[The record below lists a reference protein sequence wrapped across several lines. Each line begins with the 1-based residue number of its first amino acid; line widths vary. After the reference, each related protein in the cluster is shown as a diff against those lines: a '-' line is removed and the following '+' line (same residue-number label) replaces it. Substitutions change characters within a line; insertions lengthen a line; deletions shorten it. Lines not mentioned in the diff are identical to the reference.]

1 MTRTRQAAKAAGAR
15 FERQI
20 ADHLD
25 AVLLPGRIDR
35 QPRTDA
41 KDKGDIAGVTTPDG
55 RPIAIECKNV
65 TRTQLANWIYEAHT
79 EADNLGAAAGIII
92 HKRHGRSA
100 PSCQWV
106 TMTVADLTA
115 ILTNQEGTTS

>member
-1 MTRTRQAAKAAGAR
+1 MTRSRQSAKTAGAR

-20 ADHLD
+20 ADHLN
-25 AVLLPGRIDR
+25 ARLPGRIDK
-35 QPRTDA
+35 QPRTGA
-41 KDKGDIAGVTTPDG
+41 KDKGDIAGVTTTDG

-65 TRTQLANWIYEAHT
+65 TRTQLANWIHEAHT

-100 PSCQWV
+100 PDAQWV

-115 ILTNQEGTTS
+115 ILTNQEGTNQ

>member
-1 MTRTRQAAKAAGAR
+1 MTRAHQSAKTAGSR

-20 ADHLD
+20 ADHLN
-25 AVLLPGRIDR
+25 AHLPGRIDK
-35 QPRTDA
+35 QPRTGA

-65 TRTQLANWIYEAHT
+65 ARTQLANWIHEAHA

-92 HKRHGRSA
+92 HKRRGRAA
-100 PSCQWV
+100 PAAQWV
-106 TMTVADLTA
+106 TMTIEDLTA
-115 ILTNQEGTTS
+115 ILTNQEGTTP

>member
-1 MTRTRQAAKAAGAR
+1 MTRNQQSAKTAGAR

-20 ADHLD
+20 ADHLN
-25 AVLLPGRIDR
+25 ALLPGRIDR
-35 QPRTDA
+35 QPRTGA
-41 KDKGDIAGVTTPDG
+41 KDKGDIAGVTTTG
-55 RPIAIECKNV
+55 GQAIAIECKNV
-65 TRTQLANWIYEAHT
+65 TRTQLAGWIHEAHA

-100 PSCQWV
+100 PDAQWV

-115 ILTNQEGTTS
+115 ILANKEGTTP

>member
-1 MTRTRQAAKAAGAR
+1 MTRSRQSAKSAGTR

-20 ADHLD
+20 ADHLN
-25 AVLLPGRIDR
+25 ARLPGRIDR
-35 QPRTDA
+35 RPRTGA
-41 KDKGDIAGVTTPDG
+41 KDKGDIAGVTTTG
-55 RPIAIECKNV
+55 GQAIAIECKNV
-65 TRTQLANWIYEAHT
+65 TRTQLAGWIHEAHT

-100 PSCQWV
+100 PDAQWV

-115 ILTNQEGTTS
+115 ILTAKEGTTP